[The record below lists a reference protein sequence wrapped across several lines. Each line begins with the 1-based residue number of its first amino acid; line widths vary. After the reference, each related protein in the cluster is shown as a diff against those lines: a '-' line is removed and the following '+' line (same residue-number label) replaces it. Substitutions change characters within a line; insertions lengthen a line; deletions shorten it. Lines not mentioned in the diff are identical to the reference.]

1 LDYNRI
7 TDMRKLYN
15 IVLFFALV
23 SQLSCSAN
31 YESKD
36 LKTFNLFGKVKS
48 VIITRVSD
56 DGEERISETLKF
68 SETGDLYLDGAK
80 IVRDSIG
87 RISSIE
93 YDMGGTGFKYDI
105 DGNVIERYDW
115 DTSTIRERPIKVDSS
130 NNYLESEQY
139 GEMGKEAGESP
150 SATFTY
156 EYSDIDNNNNWTM
169 RRVIYKD
176 LYDES
181 WSSRWSEKRTIEYF

>member
-1 LDYNRI
+1 
-7 TDMRKLYN
+7 MRKLYN
-15 IVLFFALV
+15 ILLFFALV

-56 DGEERISETLKF
+56 DGEERISETIKF
-68 SETGDLYLDGAK
+68 SETGDLYVDGAK

-115 DTSTIRERPIKVDSS
+115 DTSTIRECPTKVDSS
-130 NNYLESEQY
+130 NNFLESEQY
-139 GEMGKEAGESP
+139 GEMGKEA
-150 SATFTY
+150 
-156 EYSDIDNNNNWTM
+156 
-169 RRVIYKD
+169 
-176 LYDES
+176 L
-181 WSSRWSEKRTIEYF
+181 